1 MSCLNRLEDL
11 DDRALRSS
19 VNSLQ
24 TPQLLTSAS
33 VGNEITGNETDC
45 DCACSNTPFSVAIAN
60 PQDTSFSTLPDT
72 YTIPLRQGYQLA
84 FSPFAPA
91 GPSVLNPAAWQRYQT
106 FHQKPQPLKE
116 TIDHEL
122 VQQNLLTPIGRQ
134 PQIQPAAPE
143 QLTAWLHVTNACNL
157 DCPYCY
163 VRKSS
168 AHMSLATGLE
178 AIENLF
184 AAAHRQNFSQ
194 LKLKYAGGEATLH
207 FSLIQKLHERA
218 MELAQETCLAVREV
232 VLSNGVA
239 LTPAMVNWFEAT
251 QARLM
256 ISLDGLGAVHDRQ
269 RPNKGGGTSFSQVIH
284 TLENLIQP
292 RQIDLHLSV
301 TVTGAS
307 APHLAELVQWI
318 LSHDWPFSL
327 NFYRQTPLS
336 AGYQELELEE
346 SAIIAGMQAAY
357 RVIEQAIEQPAAQS
371 LLSRPLVN
379 GLLDKVQSQAHTHTC
394 GVGQTYAVITH
405 TGQLAQCQMQLNQPV
420 SDRLDFHQLL
430 PTLAQGPIQ
439 NLSVEEKS
447 ACQTCTYRYRCTGG
461 CPVETFRVTGR
472 WDLKSPNCAIY
483 QTLYPELLRLEGL
496 RLLTFHGC

>member
-1 MSCLNRLEDL
+1 MSSLDRLENVDEQVL
-11 DDRALRSS
+11 PLS
-19 VNSLQ
+19 VNSLS
-24 TPQLLTSAS
+24 TPQLLTSKS
-33 VGNEITGNETDC
+33 VGNGINSSETDC
-45 DCACSNTPFSVAIAN
+45 DCACSNTPFTIAATN
-60 PQDTSFSTLPDT
+60 LLGTTFTTLSET

-91 GPSVLNPAAWQRYQT
+91 GPSVLNLAAWQRYQQ
-106 FHQKPQPLKE
+106 FQQDAQPLKE

-122 VQQNLLTPIGRQ
+122 VQQNLLAPIGHL
-134 PQIQPAAPE
+134 PQIQPAASE

-168 AHMSLATGLE
+168 AHMRLKTGLDTVDM
-178 AIENLF
+178 LF
-184 AAAHRQNFSQ
+184 AAAHRQGFSRI
-194 LKLKYAGGEATLH
+194 KLKYAGGEATLH

-218 MELAQETCLAVREV
+218 MELAQKTGLAVREV
-232 VLSNGVA
+232 VLSNGVT
-239 LTPAMVNWFEAT
+239 LTPAILDWFEAT

-269 RPNKGGGTSFSQVIH
+269 RPHKGGGSSFDQVMH

-307 APHLAELVQWI
+307 APYLAELVKWI
-318 LSHDWPFSL
+318 LDHGWPFSL

-336 AGYQELELEE
+336 AERKDFELEE
-346 SAIIAGMQAAY
+346 QTIIEGMQAAY
-357 RVIEQAIEQPAAQS
+357 RVIEQAIEDGTL
-371 LLSRPLVN
+371 LLSRPLVD

-405 TGQLAQCQMQLNQPV
+405 TGQLAQCQMHLDQPV
-420 SDRLDFHQLL
+420 SEHLEAYELL
-430 PTLAQGPIQ
+430 PTLAHGPIQ
-439 NLSVEEKS
+439 NLSVQEKS
-447 ACQTCTYRYRCTGG
+447 ECQTCTYRYRCTGG

-472 WDLKSPNCAIY
+472 WDVKSPNCVIY
-483 QTLYPELLRLEGL
+483 QALYPELLRLEGL
-496 RLLTFHGC
+496 RLLKFYGY